1 VSREEGEFDSESD
14 WEEEQSEMGGT
25 IVPDSTIDEYPEI
38 YGISSAREAMK
49 ILPEEEKIK
58 IAEQVEEFKTERQK
72 FDKEVSKWDDK
83 GNDVIG
89 LAKHM
94 CLIMMEMTD
103 FTRGRG
109 PLKTTM
115 HVINAAKKISEAG
128 AKLDKLAR
136 QIADQCPESTTKK
149 DLLAY
154 LQVPLDQSFFS
165 SAFSLSSRA

>member
-1 VSREEGEFDSESD
+1 
-14 WEEEQSEMGGT
+14 M
-25 IVPDSTIDEYPEI
+25 IDEYPEI
-38 YGISSAREAMK
+38 QGITNAREAMK

-154 LQVPLDQSFFS
+154 LQRIALYCHQLDITSKV
-165 SAFSLSSRA
+165 LNDY